1 MLESGMKLPSH
12 PEPPALPEAD
22 PFACFDPVTA
32 EWFKAVFDAP
42 TAPQRMGWPVIARGE
57 SALILAPTGT
67 GKTLT
72 AFLWCL
78 DRLMLQDR
86 QQATGNREQNG
97 RELGGEGTRERKDRQ
112 QATGNR
118 EQKGRELGGE
128 GARDKGTRIVYV
140 SPLKALAVDVER
152 NLRSPLAGIA
162 NMARRRGVA
171 FHEPSI
177 HVRTGDTPP
186 RERQRYVRDPD
197 DILITTPESLYLL
210 LTSQASEVLRHV
222 DTVIIDEIHAL
233 VPTKRGAHMT
243 LTLERLE
250 ALVGRPLQRIGLSAT
265 QRPLEEVARF
275 LGGVQ
280 IQATG
285 NRQQATWNRQQGT
298 GNRQLGTGNWEQ
310 ATGRQGQRDRGAEGH
325 GDGGNYADNVADLR
339 ANHSSGAEARSLS
352 VAPGGTT
359 EVVPLQNTS
368 TALGGTTE
376 VVPLQNT
383 STRDTAWGERNAG
396 PSTAPLAG
404 DDGVAV
410 EDGGS
415 RLAETLRYRPV
426 TIVNASG
433 RKQLKLRIEV
443 PVEDMA
449 RLNTIEEIPSG
460 PASQTPRRVSIW
472 NAIHPRLLE
481 LVRERNSTI
490 LFVNSRQVAERLAGA
505 LNELAGE
512 PIARAHHGSL
522 AAHQRSV
529 IEEQLKAGQIK
540 ALCATSTLELGI
552 DMGAVDLVIQI
563 EAPPS
568 VASGMQRIGR
578 AGHSVDAVSEG
589 VLFPKYRADLV
600 ACATVTRAMHEGH
613 IESTRY
619 PRNPLDVLAQQL
631 VAIVAS
637 ATTTGNRQQGTGN
650 RRAGSG
656 KAGSKGARERR
667 GRELGSKGARER
679 GNKTAGIRE
688 QRGLSLFAGTAG
700 TADSAGIA
708 NTAYSAGAA
717 GSAYPA
723 PVEVCVDALYDLV
736 RRAAPFGGL
745 TRGAFDGVLDLLS
758 GRYPSDEFGEL
769 RPRLTWDRVRN
780 VVTARNGAARLAIL
794 NAGTIPDRGLY
805 GVFLAHSEGKSVR
818 VGELDE
824 EMVFESHPNE
834 TFILGASTWR
844 IVDITHDRVLVEPA
858 PGEPGKM
865 PFWKGDGPGR
875 PLEFGRKIGALVRE
889 MRALPKA
896 AALTRLVAEHDL
908 DPNAAENMLQF
919 LEDQQAATG
928 QVPDDRT
935 IVIERVRDELGDWR
949 MCVLTPFGSRIH
961 IPWAMAVAAR
971 IRATG
976 GPDVETLWGDDG
988 FVLRFPDT
996 DEPPDADWVMV
1007 ESAEAL
1013 QLVMRQLGSTALFA
1027 GRFREAAG
1035 RALLL
1040 PRRRADQRS
1049 PLWQLRK
1056 RSYDLLKVASRYPSF
1071 PLLLEAYR
1079 ECLRDVFDMPA
1090 LIETLRAIEQR
1101 QLRVHV
1107 VETRKP
1113 SPFASSLLFSYVAN
1127 FLYDGDA
1134 PLAERRAQALT
1145 IDQDQLREILGEAD
1159 LRELLDADVIAEV
1172 EETAQCLAENYRA
1185 RSVDGMHDL
1194 LLKLGDLSREELGR
1208 RVESPELLQHVDRL
1222 IRARRLLE
1230 LRVAGERRLIA
1241 AEDAAR
1247 YRDALGIPLP
1257 PGIAASLLE
1266 PVAHPVLEL
1275 VRRYARTHGPFTC
1288 RAAADRFGLDGDDVE
1303 AVLRQLAHEGRV
1315 LEGGFIPGGLHREW
1329 CDAEIL
1335 RQIRR
1340 KSLARLRREVEPVE
1354 QHTLA
1359 RFLTHWQG
1367 LLLRRRSGAGH
1378 LDALLDV
1385 IENLQ
1390 GAPVPASLLES
1401 SILPARLAGYEPA
1414 GLDTL
1419 IAAGE
1424 VTWAGA
1430 EPLGERDGRIALYLA
1445 DKVPLLLTAR
1455 ALTEPLTEREEKLLE
1470 VLEATGASFF
1480 DPLHQAV
1487 GAGYPGETI
1496 DALWSLVWRGLV
1508 TNDSLHALRAY
1519 ILRPDSARTARR
1531 SHQTGAVFRSRRTT
1545 PPNAQGRWAL
1555 LPQSR
1560 QQATGNREQKDR
1572 ERGSRKTGSKGAER
1586 QGAREQGSKGAAG
1599 RETRITAG
1607 QETGATAAGA
1617 TQTERSHALAM
1628 QLLNRYG
1635 ILLRE
1640 QVAAENV
1647 PGGFSAVYDV
1657 LKALEESGR
1666 IRRGYFVA
1674 GLGATQ
1680 FALPAA
1686 VDLLRQLRTAP
1697 HAEKPEFVQLAATDP
1712 ANPYGSVLKWPD
1724 LPVAEEDSETAPRVL
1739 TRAAYAEVILRNGQL
1754 VAWLRRSNPNLLVF
1768 LPAEEPERSQAA
1780 EGLAHFLCSRGQERM
1795 HADRHAGVLITTIN
1809 GQPVAAHP
1817 MARFLMDAGFHPGP
1831 LGMHLRRIPMG
1842 MGQQPAGPEELQ

>member
-1 MLESGMKLPSH
+1 MSPH
-12 PEPPALPEAD
+12 PTNANPASD
-22 PFACFDPVTA
+22 PLACFHPVTA

-42 TAPQRMGWPVIARGE
+42 TAPQRLGWPVIARGE

-78 DRLMLQDR
+78 DRLMLHPAR
-86 QQATGNREQNG
+86 S
-97 RELGGEGTRERKDRQ
+97 GTRKDRVPHIY
-112 QATGNR
+112 
-118 EQKGRELGGE
+118 GRSVPEDVGDHAPSTAKSGC
-128 GARDKGTRIVYV
+128 RIVYV

-162 NMARRRGVA
+162 NMARRMGVP
-171 FHEPSI
+171 FHDPLIS
-177 HVRTGDTPP
+177 VRTGDTPQ
-186 RERQRYVRDPD
+186 RERARFRRQPA

-210 LTSQASEVLRHV
+210 LTSQAAEALRTV

-233 VPTKRGAHMT
+233 VPTKRGAH
-243 LTLERLE
+243 LAITLERLQ
-250 ALVGRPLQRIGLSAT
+250 ALTGRSIQRIGLSAT

-275 LGGVQ
+275 LGGVEISVEPPAEEKQ
-280 IQATG
+280 NHHTDSSESTCSGGILQVQQEVSSATG
-285 NRQQATWNRQQGT
+285 LALNPEA
-298 GNRQLGTGNWEQ
+298 
-310 ATGRQGQRDRGAEGH
+310 GH
-325 GDGGNYADNVADLR
+325 L
-339 ANHSSGAEARSLS
+339 
-352 VAPGGTT
+352 
-359 EVVPLQNTS
+359 
-368 TALGGTTE
+368 
-376 VVPLQNT
+376 
-383 STRDTAWGERNAG
+383 
-396 PSTAPLAG
+396 PSEAPLPEDAASR
-404 DDGVAV
+404 AV
-410 EDGGS
+410 NIPDAS
-415 RLAETLRYRPV
+415 SVRYRTV
-426 TIVNASG
+426 AIVNASHI
-433 RKQLKLRIEV
+433 KQLKLKIEV

-449 RLNTIEEIPSG
+449 RLAAMEELPSG

-481 LVRERNSTI
+481 LIRERNSTI

-505 LNELAGE
+505 LNDLAGE
-512 PIARAHHGSL
+512 PIASAHHGSL

-589 VLFPKYRADLV
+589 IFFPKYRADLV
-600 ACATVTRAMHEGH
+600 ACAAVTRAMHEGH
-613 IESTRY
+613 IESTSY

-637 ATTTGNRQQGTGN
+637 ARPASPPIRKRKVKFPGVPEP
-650 RRAGSG
+650 ALSL
-656 KAGSKGARERR
+656 SKGLAFQTW
-667 GRELGSKGARER
+667 A
-679 GNKTAGIRE
+679 N
-688 QRGLSLFAGTAG
+688 
-700 TADSAGIA
+700 SANPA
-708 NTAYSAGAA
+708 N
-717 GSAYPA
+717 P
-723 PVEVCVDALYDLV
+723 EVSVDALYDLV
-736 RRAAPFGGL
+736 RSAAPFAAL
-745 TRGAFDGVLDLLS
+745 TRASFEGVLDLLS
-758 GRYPSDEFGEL
+758 GRYPSDEFAEL

-780 VVTARNGAARLAIL
+780 VVTARDGAARLAIL

-805 GVFLAHSEGKSVR
+805 GVFLAHTEGKSIR

-844 IVDITHDRVLVEPA
+844 IEDITHDRVLVTPA

-875 PLEFGRKIGALVRE
+875 PLEFGRRIGALVRE
-889 MRALPKA
+889 LRGLPKP
-896 AALTRLVAEHDL
+896 AALTRLVAQHDL
-908 DPNAAENMLQF
+908 DPNAAENLLQF
-919 LEDQQAATG
+919 LTDQEAATG
-928 QVPDDRT
+928 QVPDDHT
-935 IVIERVRDELGDWR
+935 IVIERCRDELGDWR
-949 MCVLTPFGSRIH
+949 VCVLTPFGSRIH
-961 IPWAMAVAAR
+961 IPWAMAVSAR
-971 IRATG
+971 IRAAG
-976 GPDVETLWGDDG
+976 GPDVEMLWSDDG

-996 DEPPDADWVMV
+996 DEPPDPDWFQIDP
-1007 ESAEAL
+1007 AEATD
-1013 QLVMRQLGSTALFA
+1013 LVLRQLGSTALFA

-1056 RSYDLLKVASRYPSF
+1056 RSYDLLSVASRYPSF

-1090 LIETLRAIEQR
+1090 LLETLRAVQQR
-1101 QLRVHV
+1101 RLRVHV
-1107 VETRKP
+1107 VETPKP
-1113 SPFASSLLFSYVAN
+1113 SPFAASLLFSYVAN

-1145 IDQDQLREILGEAD
+1145 VDQDQLRELLGEAD
-1159 LRELLDADVIAEV
+1159 LRELLDADAIAEV
-1172 EETAQCLAENYRA
+1172 EEAAQCLAESHRA
-1185 RSVDGMHDL
+1185 RTADGIHDL
-1194 LLKLGDLSREELGR
+1194 CLRLGDLSRAEIER
-1208 RVESPELLQHVDRL
+1208 RITSSSLLESVHRL
-1222 IRARRLLE
+1222 IRSRRLLE
-1230 LRVAGERRLIA
+1230 LRIAGEKRLIA

-1257 PGIAASLLE
+1257 PGLPAALLE

-1275 VRRYARTHGPFTC
+1275 VRRYARTHGPFTLHE
-1288 RAAADRFGLDGDDVE
+1288 AADRFALDPAAVE
-1303 AVLRQLAHEGRV
+1303 ATLHLLAQEGRI
-1315 LEGGFIPGGLHREW
+1315 LEGGFRPGGLHREW

-1354 QHTLA
+1354 QRTLA

-1367 LLLRRRSGAGH
+1367 LLAPRRSAHAH
-1378 LDALLDV
+1378 LDALLDA

-1390 GAPVPASLLES
+1390 GSPLPASLLET
-1401 SILPARLAGYEPA
+1401 SILPARVAEYAPA

-1424 VTWAGA
+1424 VAWAGV
-1430 EPLGERDGRIALYLA
+1430 EPLGERDGRIALFLA
-1445 DKVPLLLTAR
+1445 DKLPLLAQQR
-1455 ALTEPLTEREEKLLE
+1455 SQVEPLSEREEKLLA
-1470 VLEATGASFF
+1470 VLESSGASFF
-1480 DPLHQAV
+1480 DPLHQAI
-1487 GAGYPGETI
+1487 GGGYPGESI
-1496 DALWSLVWRGLV
+1496 DALWSLVWRGLI

-1519 ILRPDSARTARR
+1519 IAKPDSARAPRR
-1531 SHQTGAVFRSRRTT
+1531 LQTGTAFRSRRTT
-1545 PPNAQGRWAL
+1545 PPTAQGRWSL
-1555 LPQSR
+1555 LPLGTPAGVKGTGFSPYIEPTQS
-1560 QQATGNREQKDR
+1560 
-1572 ERGSRKTGSKGAER
+1572 
-1586 QGAREQGSKGAAG
+1586 
-1599 RETRITAG
+1599 
-1607 QETGATAAGA
+1607 TGALAPKGQPTA
-1617 TQTERSHALAM
+1617 TERSHALAL

-1635 ILLRE
+1635 VLLRE
-1640 QVAAENV
+1640 SVAAENV

-1674 GLGATQ
+1674 GLGAAQ

-1686 VDLLRQLRTAP
+1686 VDLLRQLRAEP
-1697 HAEKPEFVQLAATDP
+1697 PEEKPEFVQLSATDP
-1712 ANPYGSVLKWPD
+1712 ANPYGSVLRWPD
-1724 LPVAEEDSETAPRVL
+1724 LPVADQDSETAPRIL
-1739 TRAAYAEVILRNGQL
+1739 TRAAYVEVILRNGQL
-1754 VAWLRRSNPNLLVF
+1754 VAWLRRNNPNLLVF
-1768 LPAEEPERSQAA
+1768 LPAEEPERSQVAA
-1780 EGLAHFLCSRGQERM
+1780 GLAHFLCARGQQKMRSGS
-1795 HADRHAGVLITTIN
+1795 HQGVLITTIN

-1831 LGMHLRRIPMG
+1831 LGMHLRRIPLAIT
-1842 MGQQPAGPEELQ
+1842 QRDPQAEELQ